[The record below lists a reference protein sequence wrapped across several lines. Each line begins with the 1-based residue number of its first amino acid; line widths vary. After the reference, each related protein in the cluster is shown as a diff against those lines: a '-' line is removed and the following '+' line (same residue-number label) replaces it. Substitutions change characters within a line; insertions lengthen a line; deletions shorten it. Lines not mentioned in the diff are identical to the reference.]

1 MAHRA
6 LRLLLILA
14 ASFSSALV
22 ATPALRRPHPP
33 HCTRTTHV
41 LRHVRPSVLPSISR
55 ATHVRCSES
64 SEASESPEEA
74 GLEGWVSSRRILG
87 SAMAFIDM
95 HAASDD
101 VEQAAQLTLTLTS
114 TWPRATRPSEP

>member
-22 ATPALRRPHPP
+22 ATPVLRRPHPP

-41 LRHVRPSVLPSISR
+41 RPRVLPSISR
-55 ATHVRCSES
+55 TTHVRCSES
-64 SEASESPEEA
+64 SESSESPEEA

-101 VEQAAQLTLTLTS
+101 VEQAALLTLTLTLM
-114 TWPRATRPSEP
+114 WPRATRPSEP

>member
-1 MAHRA
+1 M
-6 LRLLLILA
+6 
-14 ASFSSALV
+14 
-22 ATPALRRPHPP
+22 RP
-33 HCTRTTHV
+33 R
-41 LRHVRPSVLPSISR
+41 VLPSISR

-64 SEASESPEEA
+64 SESSEAA

-101 VEQAAQLTLTLTS
+101 VEQAALLTLTLTLM
-114 TWPRATRPSEP
+114 WPRATRPSEP